1 MHLPSFSPI
10 GLTRFYD
17 VRLIDTFVIDLK
29 SIFTPRLFF
38 LLQPQF
44 LLVIVRYD
52 VPFVLVSFLKVV
64 SKIIVLSL
72 DRSALLYIY
81 LDHLLLLLDLS
92 LYFKLYISQ
101 SRVLLLIFALPS
113 LLELYISNCRIDSL
127 NFLVMLD
134 IGA

>member
-10 GLTRFYD
+10 GLIRFYD
-17 VRLIDTFVIDLK
+17 VRLIDTFVIDLT